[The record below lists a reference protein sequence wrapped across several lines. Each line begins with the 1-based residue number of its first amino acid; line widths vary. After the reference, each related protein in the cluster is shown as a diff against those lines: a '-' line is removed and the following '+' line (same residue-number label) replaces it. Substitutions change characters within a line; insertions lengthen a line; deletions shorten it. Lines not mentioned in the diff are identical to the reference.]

1 MRITDFPL
9 CVEVKNE
16 YIELRKKGNDRA
28 SSATQMKE
36 RYADELTTGAED
48 DGLLFWV
55 GLADGQYANKEITEE
70 VAQAAISA
78 LDRIELT
85 DWEVTPGDI
94 ARRRARYAEA
104 PMPEKKLGKP
114 RPKYSCDWAIGDTFA
129 YRMSKEGAGESGLYG
144 KVLLFRC
151 VDLIEY
157 EAEQMHPVVTIS
169 LCEEHNIPK
178 NAQEFQK
185 FPLWRINERRF
196 GVPKGW
202 YEYRA
207 HIVPRNRKQ
216 MERLSLQYLG
226 NFSNIAMPKDEYFL
240 REPGCLTMLLP
251 EIIEERLCLR
261 WKVNLRCTGQ
271 QEICK

>member
-9 CVEVKNE
+9 CVEVKKE

-28 SSATQMKE
+28 SSVAQMKE
-36 RYADELTTGAED
+36 NYADELSVGTED

-70 VAQAAISA
+70 VAKEAISA
-78 LDRIELT
+78 LDRIEQT

-94 ARRRARYAEA
+94 ARRRAHYAEA
-104 PMPEKKLGKP
+104 PMSEKKMGKP
-114 RPKYSCDWAIGDTFA
+114 RQKYSCDWAIGDTFA

-157 EAEQMHPVVTIS
+157 EAGQLHPIVTIS
-169 LCEEHNIPK
+169 LCEEDNVPQ
-178 NAQEFQK
+178 NAQEFEK
-185 FPLWRINERRF
+185 IPLWRMGAGRF
-196 GVPKGW
+196 GAPKGW

-207 HIVPRNRKQ
+207 HIVFRNRKQ
-216 MERLSLQYLG
+216 VENLSLQYLG
-226 NFSNIAMPKDEYFL
+226 NFQNIVMPRDEYFL
-240 REPGCLTMLLP
+240 RQAGCLLM
-251 EIIEERLCLR
+251 IIPKIFDKDCRIY
-261 WKVNLRCTGQ
+261 WKMNQ
-271 QEICK
+271 HYA

>member
-16 YIELRKKGNDRA
+16 YIELRKKGNDRV
-28 SSATQMKE
+28 SSVTQMKE
-36 RYADELTTGAED
+36 RYADELTAGAED

-78 LDRIELT
+78 LERIEQT

-94 ARRRARYAEA
+94 ARRRTHYAEA
-104 PMPEKKLGKP
+104 PMPEKKMGKS
-114 RPKYSCDWAIGDTFA
+114 RPKYRCDWSIGDTFA

-157 EAEQMHPVVTIS
+157 EAEELHPVVTIS
-169 LCEEHNIPK
+169 LCDEHNMPQ
-178 NAQEFQK
+178 NAQEFQSL
-185 FPLWRINERRF
+185 PLWRIDAGRF
-196 GVPKGW
+196 CAPEGL

-207 HIVPRNRKQ
+207 HIVFRNKKQ
-216 MERLSLQYLG
+216 VERLSLQYLG
-226 NFSNIAMPKDEYFL
+226 NFQNIDMPEDEYFI
-240 REPGCLTMLLP
+240 RRAGCFTMILP
-251 EIIEERLCLR
+251 KIFDDDCCIC
-261 WKVNLRCTGQ
+261 WKMNLYYTGQ
-271 QEICK
+271 QENG

>member
-36 RYADELTTGAED
+36 RYADELTVGAED

-78 LDRIELT
+78 LDRIEQT

-94 ARRRARYAEA
+94 ARRRVRYAEA
-104 PMPEKKLGKP
+104 PMPEKKMGMP
-114 RPKYSCDWAIGDTFA
+114 RPKYSCDWSIGDTFA

-157 EAEQMHPVVTIS
+157 GTEELHPVVTIS

-178 NAQEFQK
+178 NAQEFQSL
-185 FPLWRINERRF
+185 PLWRINAGRF
-196 GVPKGW
+196 CAPEGL

-207 HIVPRNRKQ
+207 HIVFRNKKQ
-216 MERLSLQYLG
+216 VERLSLQYLG
-226 NFSNIAMPKDEYFL
+226 NFQNIDIPEDEYFI
-240 REPGCLTMLLP
+240 RRAGCFTMILP
-251 EIIEERLCLR
+251 KIFDDDCCLY
-261 WKVNLRCTGQ
+261 WKMNLHYTGQ